1 MGKIIKEVLGWLL
14 WILISPLVLIG
25 LLYLLYIDVKQKA
38 EWSESWN
45 NYKPN
50 DGINRYSKHQYSN
63 GLVTCKANK

>member
-1 MGKIIKEVLGWLL
+1 MPRRYGQKRKMNKILKEVLGWLV

-25 LLYLLYIDVKQKA
+25 LVYLWCADIKQKA

-50 DGINRYSKHQYSN
+50 DEQIRKQM
-63 GLVTCKANK
+63 L